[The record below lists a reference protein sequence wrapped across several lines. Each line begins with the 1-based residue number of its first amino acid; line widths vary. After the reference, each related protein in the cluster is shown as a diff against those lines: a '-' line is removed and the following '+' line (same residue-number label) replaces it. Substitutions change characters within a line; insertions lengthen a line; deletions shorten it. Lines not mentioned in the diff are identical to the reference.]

1 MKREIIEGK
10 LQGNS
15 RGYAFL
21 IPLDNRG
28 YDYFIP
34 HSNLKGAM
42 HGDIVLAET
51 TEDTGNR
58 TTARVLKI
66 IERGYREI
74 VGTYFS
80 FRGNGF
86 VTPDDKKYFSD
97 LFVPSGKGLRAK
109 SGDKVVCKILSY
121 PKSKNP
127 EAIVVKILGRQFE
140 KNAELKSILYSYKL
154 NPEFDRTVKAE
165 ADYVA
170 KPIVKEDLK
179 DRKDLRD
186 ILCFTID
193 GEDSRDFDDAVSLS
207 KKGEN
212 YLLGVHIADVSHYVK
227 SGGAID
233 NEAFNRGTSVY
244 FPESVVPMLPD
255 KLCNDVC
262 SLVEGKDRLTLSCI
276 MEIDTNGNIIDKE
289 ITTSIIN
296 SSKRFTY
303 NEVQKVLDGDE
314 IAIKEH
320 KNFVKTLQLMS
331 ELASILSNK
340 RQKNGSIDLDVK
352 ESVIFVDKQGKINVL
367 PSKKDKAHG
376 LIEEFMIA
384 TNCAIAEYFYFLEL
398 PFIYR
403 VHEKPQQE
411 KLEQFYEFLSSLGV
425 NFKRKKGEVYPKD
438 FQIILDNAKDKKAYP
453 IINRVMLRSMQKAV
467 YLPDEL
473 GHFGLAEKYYS
484 HFTSPIRRYPDL
496 VIHRI
501 IKDFMANG
509 QTFVIKKY
517 GNFVNSASS
526 QSSIKERNAIEAERA
541 VDDFYKMLYIS
552 DFIGEEFDTV
562 VSGVNSYGIFAE
574 LENSI
579 EGLIRVETL
588 KGKRYIYDDK
598 NYSLSD
604 GKRSFRLGQSI
615 KIKVGGINYSERQV
629 EFLLID

>member
-10 LQGNS
+10 LQGNAK
-15 RGYAFL
+15 GYAFL
-21 IPLDNRG
+21 LPLDNRG

-51 TEDTGNR
+51 TEETGVR
-58 TTARVLKI
+58 TTARVLKV
-66 IERGYREI
+66 IERGYKEI

-86 VTPDDKKYFSD
+86 VTPDDKKYFND
-97 LFVPSGKGLRAK
+97 IYIPAGKSLRAK
-109 SGDKVVCKILSY
+109 SGDKVVCKILAY
-121 PKSKNP
+121 PKNKNP
-127 EAIVVKILGRQFE
+127 EGLVIKILGRQFE

-154 NPEFDRTVKAE
+154 NPEFDRAVKVE

-170 KPIVKEDLK
+170 KPITKDDLNG
-179 DRKDLRD
+179 RKDFRD
-186 ILCFTID
+186 LTCFTID

-212 YLLGVHIADVSHYVK
+212 YLLGVHIADVSHYVR

-244 FPESVVPMLPD
+244 FPESVVPMLPE

-262 SLVEGKDRLTLSCI
+262 SLVEGEDRLTLSCI
-276 MEIDTNGNIIDKE
+276 MEFDKDGKLLDKE
-289 ITTSIIN
+289 IAPSVIN
-296 SSKRFTY
+296 SKKRFTY
-303 NEVQKVLDGDE
+303 TEVQGVLDGDE
-314 IAIKEH
+314 ELKIKHE
-320 KNFVKTLQLMS
+320 KFVPTLLLMG
-331 ELASILSNK
+331 ELADILGKK
-340 RQKNGSIDLDVK
+340 RYKNGSVDLDVK
-352 ESVIFVDKQGKINVL
+352 ESVISVSKQGEIVVK

-384 TNCAIAEYFYFLEL
+384 TNCAVAEYFYFLEL

-403 VHEKPQQE
+403 VHEKPQEE
-411 KLEQFYEFLSSLGV
+411 KLEQFYEFLTSLGIS
-425 NFKRKKGEVYPKD
+425 FKRKKGEVFSKD
-438 FQIILDNAKDKKAYP
+438 FQIILENAKNSKAFP
-453 IINRVMLRSMQKAV
+453 VINRVMLRSMQKAV
-467 YLPDEL
+467 YLPEEL
-473 GHFGLAEKYYS
+473 GHFGLGEKYYS

-501 IKDFMANG
+501 IKDFLTKG

-517 GNFVNSASS
+517 SNFVNSASN

-552 DFIGEEFDTV
+552 EFVGEEFDAV
-562 VSGVNSYGIFAE
+562 ISGVNNFGVFAE

-579 EGLIRVETL
+579 EGLIKVETL
-588 KGKRYIYDDK
+588 KGKKYIYDEK
-598 NYSLSD
+598 RYALSD
-604 GKRSFRLGQSI
+604 GNKTFRLGQSV
-615 KIKVGGINYSERQV
+615 KIKVAGVNYGDRQV
-629 EFLLID
+629 EFLLLD